1 MTREANRQGLHDAIR
16 EITDPTV
23 VMHRIVAEALVV
35 IPSAKGALVELREGD
50 RLRVACGAGTLA
62 TCDADGDAVRDRVCE
77 SASVASVPLRWAAG
91 AVGVLTVTSPAPR
104 AFGAATIAMLERLA
118 EFVATTIGL
127 AAELG
132 HVTDALLGAA
142 PGVRAAPVAAA
153 AEDFAA
159 APGGGAISEF
169 VANVLRPG
177 LARTQWTR
185 ERIADVIESR
195 SIDLVCQPIVD
206 LHGGQTVGFEALS
219 RFPRRLA
226 STPDAWFQQAHA
238 VGLGVELELT
248 AVEKALELLEELP
261 PEVFLAIN
269 VGPKALLDPQL
280 AAMLAQT
287 RSEAVVLELTEHVRV
302 DDYPG
307 LSEALAEIRPRG
319 PALAIDDTGA
329 GYASLAHIV
338 RLSPDIIK
346 LDRSLT
352 GGIDGDPIRSRLAAL
367 LVELARDMGAKVIA
381 EGIGNAAEMSAI
393 RALGVDYGQGYYIGR
408 PAPLATVVAA

>member
-1 MTREANRQGLHDAIR
+1 MTNAANRQGLHDAIR

-62 TCDADGDAVRDRVCE
+62 TCDAHDDAVRDRICE
-77 SASVASVPLRWAAG
+77 SASVASVPLRWTAG
-91 AVGVLTVTSPAPR
+91 SVGVLTVTSPAPR
-104 AFGAATIAMLERLA
+104 AFGAATTAMLERLA
-118 EFVATTIGL
+118 EFVATLIGL
-127 AAELG
+127 ATELG
-132 HVTDALLGAA
+132 HVTDALLGA
-142 PGVRAAPVAAA
+142 GAAPVGAA

-185 ERIADVIESR
+185 ERIADVIETR

-206 LHGGQTVGFEALS
+206 LQGGQTVGFEALS

-226 STPDAWFQQAHA
+226 ATPDAWFQQAHA

-248 AVEKALELLEELP
+248 AVERALELLEELP

-287 RSEAVVLELTEHVRV
+287 RAEAVVLELTEHVRV

-367 LVELARDMGAKVIA
+367 IVELARDMGAKVIA

-408 PAPLATVVAA
+408 PAPLATVVAG